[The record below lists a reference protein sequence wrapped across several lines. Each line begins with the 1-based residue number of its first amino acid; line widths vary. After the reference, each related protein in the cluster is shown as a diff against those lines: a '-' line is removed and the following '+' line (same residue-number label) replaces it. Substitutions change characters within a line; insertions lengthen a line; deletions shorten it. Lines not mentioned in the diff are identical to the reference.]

1 VDVCANLKVVT
12 MLTGLQADTLNF
24 AAFSVNG
31 TAERGTA
38 TTE

>member
-1 VDVCANLKVVT
+1 MCGNLKVVV

-31 TAERGTA
+31 TAE
-38 TTE
+38 